1 MSGRAGGG
9 SGEGGGEGQMSADE
23 ALAWQLQD
31 KLFLQV
37 FFFLRIVS
45 FFASVGGGEGQS
57 EC

>member
-37 FFFLRIVS
+37 FFFAH
-45 FFASVGGGEGQS
+45 FFLLCKCGWRRGAE
-57 EC
+57 